1 MIRNIDKVGYVR
13 LFSDA
18 FILSISYV
26 FAGFTSGRIFIP
38 VDLLILGILLATW
51 YFSSKVTNAYDEFR
65 TETFAGE
72 LLLIVQNVVVQL
84 VLLGQMFFFLSQTAY
99 ARTFLLIY
107 VCTILSIL
115 IIYRYLT
122 KKLLLNYR
130 QGGGNTR
137 YVVFVGYNEITE
149 KLAQMIAKTPHYGY
163 QVIGVVAK
171 KAFPENGVR
180 YLGDLET
187 FYTDPAGQRIDEL
200 IVTSDEVDKQM
211 LQSIYRF
218 AETKGIRTSIVPNYT
233 DFYRSRF
240 QFQLFGNYP
249 LIKLR
254 SEPLQQEHW
263 QLVKR
268 MIDLGFTILAFIFI
282 FSWLFPIIAILIKL
296 DSKGPVFFKQSRWGK
311 HDKEFMC
318 YKFRSMRVDAPEVND
333 KNEFV
338 QASKTDPRITKLG
351 AFLRRSSLDE
361 LPQFI
366 NVLLGDMSVVG
377 PRPHAHEHNLRTKDK
392 IRSYLVR
399 HWIKPGVTGWAQ
411 VNGYRGETKTD
422 EEMQNRIN
430 FDIWYI
436 ENWTF
441 WLDFKIIF
449 ITVYNLIR
457 GDKMA
462 Y

>member
-1 MIRNIDKVGYVR
+1 MLRNIDKVGYVR
-13 LFSDA
+13 LAS
-18 FILSISYV
+18 
-26 FAGFTSGRIFIP
+26 
-38 VDLLILGILLATW
+38 DLLLLQLAYLLAGYISNRAFVSIDFLIMALMTTTW
-51 YFSSKVTNAYDEFR
+51 YFSNKISNSYDEFR

-72 LLLIVQNVVVQL
+72 LLLVVQNVVVQL
-84 VLLGQMFFFLSQTAY
+84 LVIGQIFFFLNQHAY
-99 ARTFLLIY
+99 ARTFVLYYILLLLFGFI
-107 VCTILSIL
+107 C
-115 IIYRYLT
+115 YRYLT

-130 QGGGNTR
+130 QSGGNTK
-137 YVVFVGYNEITE
+137 YLIFIGYNDIT
-149 KLAQMIAKTPHYGY
+149 KQLAEMIAKTPHYGY
-163 QVIGVVAK
+163 KVLGVISSSKTPITGLTH
-171 KAFPENGVR
+171 
-180 YLGDLET
+180 LGNLMS
-187 FYTDPAGQRIDEL
+187 FYKNPLAHRIDEV
-200 IVTSDEVDKQM
+200 IITTDELNKEM
-211 LQSIYRF
+211 LNSVYLF
-218 AETKGIRTSIVPNYT
+218 AEKKGIRTSVVPNYSG
-233 DFYRSRF
+233 FYSNRF

-249 LIKLR
+249 LIRLR

-268 MIDLGFTILAFIFI
+268 IIDLLFCIFAFTFI

-296 DSKGPVFFKQSRWGK
+296 DSPGPVLFKQERWGK
-311 HDKEFMC
+311 NGDRFLC
-318 YKFRSMRVDAPEVND
+318 YKFRSMRINMPEVND
-333 KNEFV
+333 KNEFM
-338 QASKTDPRITKLG
+338 QASKSDPRITKFG

-366 NVLLGDMSVVG
+366 NVLLGEMSVVG

-392 IRSYLVR
+392 INSYLVR

-441 WLDFKIIF
+441 WLDIKIIF

-457 GDKMA
+457 GEKMA